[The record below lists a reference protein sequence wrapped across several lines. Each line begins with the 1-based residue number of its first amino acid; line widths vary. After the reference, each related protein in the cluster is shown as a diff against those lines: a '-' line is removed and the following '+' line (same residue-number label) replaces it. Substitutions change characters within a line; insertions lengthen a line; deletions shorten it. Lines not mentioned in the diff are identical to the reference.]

1 VNDLVFNLIRTIHF
15 ERFKF
20 SQREVLDSK
29 VVPKISETILIKRG
43 FRASS
48 QEAPL
53 RRYFSLP
60 IQKPINHK
68 LQVKRKIFEQKPI
81 LEDQRPNGFQESI
94 FKKEASPEI
103 RNNSNT
109 SNKLVPTNPLPPKTN
124 ALSLPP
130 PTIPIN
136 LLMNPPN
143 YGKLNGIIRD
153 PLVEFIECLGPDKP
167 LLVTA
172 RGVKQQTRI
181 SLSKEEIRMF
191 FESISAKTNIPLV
204 NGVFRVSWDN
214 LIINAV
220 VSDNLEPKFVLKKI
234 R

>member
-1 VNDLVFNLIRTIHF
+1 
-15 ERFKF
+15 
-20 SQREVLDSK
+20 
-29 VVPKISETILIKRG
+29 
-43 FRASS
+43 
-48 QEAPL
+48 
-53 RRYFSLP
+53 
-60 IQKPINHK
+60 
-68 LQVKRKIFEQKPI
+68 
-81 LEDQRPNGFQESI
+81 
-94 FKKEASPEI
+94 
-103 RNNSNT
+103 
-109 SNKLVPTNPLPPKTN
+109 
-124 ALSLPP
+124 
-130 PTIPIN
+130 
-136 LLMNPPN
+136 M
-143 YGKLNGIIRD
+143 
-153 PLVEFIECLGPDKP
+153 EFIECLGPDKP